1 MDRTSAIGLIFAIIV
16 VGWILGT
23 GQWAYG
29 NVVGPLFNNSKLPKL
44 EITYASA
51 VNQGNRT
58 VLILNI
64 TDVDG
69 PDAYPATAPLM
80 EIYNSTWHMF
90 LNSSEISNDT
100 IKIIQ
105 APVER
110 QQEGQRQ
117 LVQRVRNN
125 PGLRGAVLGRASGKA
140 VPRDVLREAL
150 HPRDLTEQG
159 SDSYLHCYLI
169 FSFFLF
175 LQ

>member
-1 MDRTSAIGLIFAIIV
+1 MDRTSALGLIFAIIV

-51 VNQGNRT
+51 VNQGSHT

-69 PDAYPATAPLM
+69 PDAYPANAPLM

-105 APVER
+105 APWNANKKDSVNWYSGFEIILGSEAQFWVE
-110 QQEGQRQ
+110 
-117 LVQRVRNN
+117 LPVKLS
-125 PGLRGAVLGRASGKA
+125 PGTYYVKLYTPGIS
-140 VPRDVLREAL
+140 PSREA
-150 HPRDLTEQG
+150 TTT
-159 SDSYLHCYLI
+159 
-169 FSFFLF
+169 FTVT
-175 LQ
+175 

>member
-51 VNQGNRT
+51 VNQGNHT

-69 PDAYPATAPLM
+69 PDAYPANAPLM

-90 LNSSEISNDT
+90 MNSSEISNDT

-105 APVER
+105 APWNANKKDSVNWYSGFEIILGSEAQFWVELPVKLTP
-110 QQEGQRQ
+110 GTYH
-117 LVQRVRNN
+117 VRLYT
-125 PGLRGAVLGRASGKA
+125 PGIS
-140 VPRDVLREAL
+140 PSREA
-150 HPRDLTEQG
+150 TAT
-159 SDSYLHCYLI
+159 
-169 FSFFLF
+169 FTVT
-175 LQ
+175 

>member
-51 VNQGNRT
+51 VNQGSHT

-80 EIYNSTWHMF
+80 EIYNATWHMF

-105 APVER
+105 APWNANKKDSVNWYSGFEI
-110 QQEGQRQ
+110 
-117 LVQRVRNN
+117 
-125 PGLRGAVLGRASGKA
+125 VLGSEAQFWVELPVKLSPGTYYVKLYT
-140 VPRDVLREAL
+140 PGISPSREA
-150 HPRDLTEQG
+150 TAT
-159 SDSYLHCYLI
+159 
-169 FSFFLF
+169 FTVT
-175 LQ
+175 

>member
-1 MDRTSAIGLIFAIIV
+1 MDRTSVIGLIFAIIV

-51 VNQGNRT
+51 VNQGNHT

-80 EIYNSTWHMF
+80 EIYNATWHMF

-105 APVER
+105 APWNANKKDKVNWYSGFEIILGSEA
-110 QQEGQRQ
+110 QFWVQ
-117 LVQRVRNN
+117 LPVKLS
-125 PGLRGAVLGRASGKA
+125 PGTYYVKLYTPGIS
-140 VPRDVLREAL
+140 PSREA
-150 HPRDLTEQG
+150 TATFTV
-159 SDSYLHCYLI
+159 S
-169 FSFFLF
+169 
-175 LQ
+175 